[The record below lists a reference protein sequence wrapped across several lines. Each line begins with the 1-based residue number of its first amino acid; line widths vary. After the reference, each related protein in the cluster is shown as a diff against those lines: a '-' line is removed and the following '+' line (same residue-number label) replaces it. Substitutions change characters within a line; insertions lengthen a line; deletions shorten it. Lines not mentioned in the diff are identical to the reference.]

1 MTQQLP
7 ARDEGL
13 APVSGGYVWD
23 GAAWVPAGW
32 TPPPVP
38 AGEPDA
44 ATRAFGWVRCLP
56 GRLQRAASAAD
67 RRPSGWEILV
77 VLAIFPGVAVSSA
90 LVALAQTLANYS
102 DNATHTPNLL
112 PGHGSV
118 SALLLLVIVVWDL
131 APALLVLYLLRL
143 SGGGLRA
150 IGLDRSTPR
159 ADIARSGKVV
169 LYAFVPGFLLLAFL
183 TPLTPHHDKLA
194 QDPGHL
200 ALLFLLPSLVQALSA
215 GVVEEIVVLG
225 FLVHRLEQ
233 RGWDGW
239 QLYAVCIAVRVSF
252 HLYYGTGALGLIVW
266 AGMSVFLYRRRRRVL
281 TFIVAHA
288 AWDVQAFLGT
298 FFHGNVAW
306 IPITGLVVVLALLWL
321 VGRAPATAEMRE
333 SGRALARGE
342 TARPV
347 PA

>member
-7 ARDEGL
+7 VPTT
-13 APVSGGYVWD
+13 AP
-23 GAAWVPAGW
+23 PGW
-32 TPPPVP
+32 TPPRPT
-38 AGEPDA
+38 GEPDA
-44 ATRAFGWVRCLP
+44 ATRLFGWARWLP

-77 VLAIFPGVAVSSA
+77 VLAIFPGVAISSA
-90 LVALAQTLANYS
+90 LVALAQTLGNYS
-102 DNATHTPNLL
+102 DDATHTPNLL

-118 SALLLLVIVVWDL
+118 SALLLLVIVVWDF
-131 APALLVLYLLRL
+131 APALLVWYLMRL
-143 SGGGLRA
+143 SGGGMRA
-150 IGLDRSTPR
+150 FGLDRRTPR
-159 ADIARSGKVV
+159 ADVARSGKVV
-169 LYAFVPGFLLLAFL
+169 LYAFVPGFLLLGIL

-200 ALLFLLPSLVQALSA
+200 ALLYLLPSLVQALSA

-233 RGWDGW
+233 RGWTGW
-239 QLYAVCIAVRVSF
+239 QLYAVCIAVRVSY
-252 HLYYGTGALGLIVW
+252 HLYYGTGAIGLLVW
-266 AGMSVFLYRRRRRVL
+266 GGMSVFLYRRRRRVL
-281 TFIVAHA
+281 TFVIAHV
-288 AWDVQAFLGT
+288 AWDVQAFLDT

-306 IPITGLVVVLALLWL
+306 VPFAGLPVVLVAAWL
-321 VGRAPATAEMRE
+321 VGRVPAAAELRD
-333 SGRALARGE
+333 SGRALTRGE